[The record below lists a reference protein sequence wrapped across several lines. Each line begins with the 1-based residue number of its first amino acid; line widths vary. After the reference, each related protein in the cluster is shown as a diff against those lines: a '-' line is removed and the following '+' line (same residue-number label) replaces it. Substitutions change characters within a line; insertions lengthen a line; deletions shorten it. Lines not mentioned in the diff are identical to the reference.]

1 MEKYEVAISFH
12 DDLGVVSYDEENHAA
27 EIELA
32 NDEGKALV
40 ENFLHETHEI
50 QIPHNTLMDFTVE
63 QINPL
68 ASKENFQLTLS
79 RLWEATGVH
88 VDWSRPVDYVRQHPR
103 YTE

>member
-1 MEKYEVAISFH
+1 MEKYEVAISFR
-12 DDLGVVSYDEENHAA
+12 DDLGVISYDEENHSA

-32 NDEGKALV
+32 NDEGKSLV
-40 ENFLHETHEI
+40 EKFLHETHEV
-50 QIPHNTLMDFTVE
+50 QIPHNTLMDFTNE
-63 QINPL
+63 QIDPL
-68 ASKENFQLTLS
+68 ASKENFQITLS